1 MKLTLK
7 QEWKPRPLNSFLGV
21 IDLKIGVTIA
31 FLFAVR
37 PGLTV
42 DENLLNM
49 YSKCSYLIRWQECM
63 GSSQSLPEDPL
74 LSSACTYTP
83 LGLSLR

>member
-37 PGLTV
+37 PVLTV
-42 DENLLNM
+42 DENLAKLVFEM
-49 YSKCSYLIRWQECM
+49 
-63 GSSQSLPEDPL
+63 
-74 LSSACTYTP
+74 
-83 LGLSLR
+83 